1 VRDLIARERQDART
15 DQHAGHIARCSEPP
29 IHLTNRRSTLSF
41 QLYTRRARA
50 ELCAIPA
57 RSDARHARY
66 RTLQI
71 GPAPRLLSFA
81 NGQWWVLQW
90 AIVEYLRD
98 QMPCLPAG
106 IHLDVGCAL
115 TTAEA
120 AAIADALRRDPYDVA
135 EAILLRF
142 PDGGMVDQNLTAE
155 QLVTGYLEPLAAFMA
170 RAAEED
176 GAEIT

>member
-1 VRDLIARERQDART
+1 
-15 DQHAGHIARCSEPP
+15 
-29 IHLTNRRSTLSF
+29 LSF

-57 RSDARHARY
+57 RSDTRHARY
-66 RTLQI
+66 RTLQF
-71 GPAPRLLSFA
+71 GPAPRLLSYA
-81 NGQWWVLQW
+81 SGQWWMLQW
-90 AIVEYLRD
+90 AIADYLRD
-98 QMPCLPAG
+98 QLPCLSAAA
-106 IHLDVGCAL
+106 HLDVGCAL

-120 AAIADALRRDPYDVA
+120 AAIADALRRDPYEVA

-142 PDGGMVDQNLTAE
+142 TDGGMVDPDVTPE

-176 GAEIT
+176 GVEIT

>member
-1 VRDLIARERQDART
+1 
-15 DQHAGHIARCSEPP
+15 
-29 IHLTNRRSTLSF
+29 LSF

-57 RSDARHARY
+57 LSDTRHARY
-66 RTLQI
+66 RALQF
-71 GPAPRLLSFA
+71 GPAPRLLSYA
-81 NGQWWVLQW
+81 NGQWWMLQW
-90 AIVEYLRD
+90 AIAEYLRD
-98 QMPCLPAG
+98 EMPGLPTD

-115 TTAEA
+115 TAAEA

-142 PDGGMVDQNLTAE
+142 GDGGMVDRHVTAE

>member
-1 VRDLIARERQDART
+1 
-15 DQHAGHIARCSEPP
+15 
-29 IHLTNRRSTLSF
+29 LSF

-71 GPAPRLLSFA
+71 GPAPRLLSVA

-90 AIVEYLRD
+90 AIAEYLRD
-98 QMPCLPAG
+98 QMPGLLAG

-115 TTAEA
+115 TAAEA

-142 PDGGMVDQNLTAE
+142 ADGGMVDQDLTAE